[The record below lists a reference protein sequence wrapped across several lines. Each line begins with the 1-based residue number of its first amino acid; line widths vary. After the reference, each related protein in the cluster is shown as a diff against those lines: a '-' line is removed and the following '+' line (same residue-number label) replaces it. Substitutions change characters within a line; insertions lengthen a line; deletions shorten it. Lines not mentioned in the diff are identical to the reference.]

1 MSNINFF
8 RVLQSGGTPSAGEI
22 DWDDFTLTNTSP
34 NSNKL
39 TDIWI
44 NVAQTKL
51 IGPVSLTDGNRIDV
65 YDFDTTGD
73 VSDGFTLSKTG
84 TTLTNTPKGITMNP
98 AGTKIYAPTSTF
110 SSGGTT
116 GISQW
121 NLSTAYDTST
131 MSADADEFVS
141 WATLG
146 GNIDEYFYRA
156 SVITPDGLTMYVV
169 ADHTNDFIP
178 ERCIFT
184 IPLSTAFD
192 ITSHGT
198 ITHEVSKSQVFS
210 GGMTYFEINSDYY
223 LTYQPYDTTESFIF
237 KNGTEFP
244 SGGLP
249 NDAIDEQ
256 ILTDARFYMRV
267 SPDKN
272 NHFAF
277 EGVNSNTQI
286 KIYQYTTSF

>member
-8 RVLQSGGTPSAGEI
+8 RVLQSGGTTAGEI

-34 NSNKL
+34 NMPRL
-39 TDIWI
+39 LDMWV

-51 IGPVSLTDGNRIDV
+51 VVNPYETPGGWTERIDV

-84 TTLTNTPKGITMNP
+84 TTLNKYPKGVTMNP
-98 AGTKIYAPTSTF
+98 AGTKIYAPIANYQ
-110 SSGGTT
+110 SGPTT
-116 GISQW
+116 GIAQW

-131 MSADADEFVS
+131 MGADADEFVS

-146 GNIDEYFYRA
+146 GGIDSYYFRA
-156 SVITPDGLTMYVV
+156 SVIAPDGFTMYVI
-169 ADHTNDFIP
+169 ASHSNPFI
-178 ERCIFT
+178 EDKCIFT

-198 ITHEVSKSQVFS
+198 ITYEEGLISI
-210 GGMTYFEINSDYY
+210 GMGLPYFEIDSDKY
-223 LTYQPYDTTESFIF
+223 LLYQTTDSQESYIF

-249 NDAIDEQ
+249 NDAVDEQ
-256 ILTDARFYMRV
+256 ILTDERLYMRV

-277 EGVNSNTQI
+277 NNTSDTQT
-286 KIYQYTTSF
+286 KIYQFTTSF